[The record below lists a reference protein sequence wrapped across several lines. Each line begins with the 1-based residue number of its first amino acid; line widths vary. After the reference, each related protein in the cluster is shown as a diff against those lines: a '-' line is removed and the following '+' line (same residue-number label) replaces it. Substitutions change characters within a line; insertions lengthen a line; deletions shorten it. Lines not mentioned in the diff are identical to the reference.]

1 MMLEMILILS
11 LLLYGKRMFLLL
23 ETIMTEA
30 KHKTIKLELLT
41 LVACLAYIDGKK
53 KMNEKRNEKTIHYVL
68 KMIDWVE

>member
-1 MMLEMILILS
+1 
-11 LLLYGKRMFLLL
+11 MFLLL

-53 KMNEKRNEKTIHYVL
+53 KIKEKRNEKTIHKVL
-68 KMIDWVE
+68 KMID